1 MTTMTPL
8 LTDEVR
14 DAVDRGVPLVALET
28 TLVSHGFSG
37 GRGLTVAVESERRFA
52 IALQPPPDSPL
63 AASVTRYAMVTLC
76 RARHGLEDKLSA
88 GDIAEL
94 DALAPALL
102 ARHDLT
108 VRTSR
113 TVWLAR
119 KPAG

>member
-1 MTTMTPL
+1 MHMYEDWPARFA
-8 LTDEVR
+8 E
-14 DAVDRGVPLVALET
+14 A
-28 TLVSHGFSG
+28 GF
-37 GRGLTVAVESERRFA
+37 AVESERRFA
-52 IALQPPPDSPL
+52 IALQPPPGSPV
-63 AASVTRYAMVTLC
+63 AASVTRYAMVTLS

-94 DALAPALL
+94 NALAPALS
-102 ARHDLT
+102 ARDDLT

>member
-1 MTTMTPL
+1 M
-8 LTDEVR
+8 
-14 DAVDRGVPLVALET
+14 
-28 TLVSHGFSG
+28 
-37 GRGLTVAVESERRFA
+37 
-52 IALQPPPDSPL
+52 
-63 AASVTRYAMVTLC
+63 AASVTRYAVVTLC

-94 DALAPALL
+94 DALAPALS
-102 ARHDLT
+102 ARDDLT

>member
-1 MTTMTPL
+1 MHEDWPA
-8 LTDEVR
+8 R
-14 DAVDRGVPLVALET
+14 FAGA
-28 TLVSHGFSG
+28 GF
-37 GRGLTVAVESERRFA
+37 AVESERRFA

-63 AASVTRYAMVTLC
+63 AAAVARYATVTLG
-76 RARHGLEDKLSA
+76 RARHSLQDKLGA
-88 GDIAEL
+88 GDLAEL
-94 DALAPALL
+94 DALAPALP

>member
-1 MTTMTPL
+1 MHMHEDWPARFV
-8 LTDEVR
+8 E
-14 DAVDRGVPLVALET
+14 A
-28 TLVSHGFSG
+28 GF
-37 GRGLTVAVESERRFA
+37 VVESERSFV
-52 IALQPPPDSPL
+52 IALRPPPDSPM
-63 AASVTRYAMVTLC
+63 AASVTRYATVTLC

-94 DALAPALL
+94 DALAPALSD
-102 ARHDLT
+102 RDDLT

>member
-1 MTTMTPL
+1 M
-8 LTDEVR
+8 
-14 DAVDRGVPLVALET
+14 
-28 TLVSHGFSG
+28 
-37 GRGLTVAVESERRFA
+37 
-52 IALQPPPDSPL
+52 

-94 DALAPALL
+94 DALAPALS
-102 ARHDLT
+102 ARDLT

-113 TVWLAR
+113 TVWLAC